1 MKNQNKFEKV
11 ISSFILKTKGKEPVI
26 DELCEV
32 FENLLELTTGV
43 DVFRNED
50 YYGSKLED
58 MVSYIVHI
66 NGKQQILLE
75 TCLNKDI
82 YKNFNLRY
90 HDKKEKVHQELIG
103 SFDDLEFLI
112 KTLKR

>member
-1 MKNQNKFEKV
+1 MKNQNKFEKM
-11 ISSFILKTKGKEPVI
+11 ISSFISKTKEQEPGI
-26 DELCEV
+26 DELCDL
-32 FENLLELTTGV
+32 FENLLELTKGV
-43 DVFRNED
+43 DVYRNED

-58 MVSYIVHI
+58 IVSYIVHI

-82 YKNFNLRY
+82 YKNFNVRY

-103 SFDDLEFLI
+103 SFDDLEILI